1 MAIKFNGSFEV
12 KRTPDEVYDFLT
24 DPNRFAAL
32 LPDFQGLSVQ
42 DSTHFTVKV
51 NVGISYIKGTADV
64 KMELAQADRPKRAQ
78 YKGQGSMAGGNVS
91 LTAGFDLSAIA
102 GGTKVDWQGEAQIF
116 GRLMSV
122 AGGLL
127 EPLGKKQ
134 VQKLIDGLQACVDLG
149 NMLWGNPGVSVTKK
163 DGAKNWVGQAL
174 PRKEENRL
182 LRGRGKF
189 SDDIKLR
196 EMLYL
201 RFVRSPYAHAKIVS
215 IDTSPAEALPGVFG
229 AITGAEI
236 VTQTQP
242 FIEIAPDPGG
252 KIKDYPLAVSK
263 VRYQGEPVVV

>member
-1 MAIKFNGSFEV
+1 MAIKFAGGFEV
-12 KRTPDEVYDFLT
+12 KRTPEEAYDFLT

-91 LTAGFDLSAIA
+91 LIASFDLSAVD

-134 VQKLIDGLQACVDLG
+134 VQKLIDGLQA
-149 NMLWGNPGVSVTKK
+149 
-163 DGAKNWVGQAL
+163 AL
-174 PRKEENRL
+174 
-182 LRGRGKF
+182 
-189 SDDIKLR
+189 
-196 EMLYL
+196 
-201 RFVRSPYAHAKIVS
+201 A
-215 IDTSPAEALPGVFG
+215 
-229 AITGAEI
+229 
-236 VTQTQP
+236 
-242 FIEIAPDPGG
+242 
-252 KIKDYPLAVSK
+252 
-263 VRYQGEPVVV
+263 